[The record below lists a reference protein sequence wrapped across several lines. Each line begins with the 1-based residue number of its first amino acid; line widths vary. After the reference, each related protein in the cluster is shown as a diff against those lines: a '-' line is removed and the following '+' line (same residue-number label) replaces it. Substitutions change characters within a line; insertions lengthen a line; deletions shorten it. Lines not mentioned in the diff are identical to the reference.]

1 MSAIIDITEPW
12 AGHSGL
18 EVETWLKSML
28 ASTVASLGGKIG
40 YVELV
45 GLTLN
50 FYDEQGGTLIST
62 VQLGGDV
69 YTIDLVTNLP
79 QVFFVLRDE
88 TEKIMTLTPSTTV
101 APFGSS
107 DSQPFPEAYTYII
120 AVNNGSGYVPRATGS
135 ISPGGTASVDIRPF
149 LSTGDNYIRAT
160 VTGETSGQ
168 VRTSVFTGT
177 LTTLTMSVSHTW
189 QTVWHEGEDY
199 VLNGIRFSGN
209 LVKTLHVSVD
219 GTELTPATY
228 TSNQSYTTTATT
240 YTMPA
245 SAFPATENGTH
256 EVKLWMTAQGVST
269 PEFVYYI
276 MCAAEGDTTPMVT
289 INSPVTQAVNWTTG
303 RLFSYAVYGADKA
316 EFNLSAVLG
325 AETYAVG
332 SSAVQ
337 DLVEGVQY
345 DFAYALEIDTGIN
358 ETKTGTLTAVATAFL
373 GATEGAEATI
383 TTALDNTYSYLATP
397 GALFYMNA
405 STRSNSQANRS
416 SIVNE
421 MGASQDGNFAAS
433 YNGTWTGFSWNGDA
447 WDSDIVSVNGRDTAI
462 PALCIP
468 AGCSLS
474 VPDFAPLG
482 LLGSY
487 QDGLTF
493 EVMIKNKYPA
503 DYDTPVLTLASTG
516 STPSGILIYPTRIV
530 AYGTYE
536 RSEVNQTV
544 NISENQMTH
553 LTVTFVKNYEGISG
567 RNLVSIYVNGI
578 SNINFAFDTS
588 TNFANG
594 ALVIGQQDTDVFVYR
609 MRVYGSALDSQAVFN
624 NFLNSVIDGLEF
636 SRRERSVKNDIFEGD
651 NVDYDRVKAAGFNIM
666 VIKMTDDST
675 YLPSIDHPAPSDGW
689 PNCTMRFEYGDDPTK
704 NVTVS
709 GISIDGQGTTS
720 KKYYRWN
727 IRGKTKSST
736 TWEYGDGTTATG
748 KKGKFINDNNYVKV
762 DRITAKKNYASSMQ
776 GHKMGFTGLY
786 NDLYKQVGLG
796 SHLPDSDFRV
806 AVYQFPFV
814 GFRYYEANNSYEY
827 IGLYTAGPD
836 KGSKVTFGYSDD
848 YPNLMSIE
856 GPNHSPRGTR
866 FLHPWVDV
874 TYSVEDE
881 SLFIGGVEAWDAD
894 FVNYETS
901 DEGTQADWDA
911 ILALYEAEWRPAYEC
926 VYNNSPHIASVAEV
940 IAAVNDASITSLA
953 DVLNPDNAEK
963 IIGVTISGMLVPIQN
978 IAIYDTSY
986 ELYFYRETTKTIV
999 SLASVDSNLE
1009 HNVLTALSGYLSTQ
1023 TPTTAQIIAARAAR
1037 FKTVAPTFWDMDQT
1051 LFHACFRELY
1061 AVSDNDA
1068 KNSYPFKF
1076 IGFNE
1081 DLPAGANINCKRWG
1095 WRQDDMDTVMMTDNN
1110 GNNTKSY
1117 SVEPGDTIGANRDQI
1132 FQGFNSALW
1141 VLVRDNYADE
1151 LRTMMIS
1158 IVNAASALATSY
1170 GVAGDGLHDSLFNL
1184 TSYYCWDHS
1193 AKYFSELLYE
1203 TDRRWSY
1210 IQPWLENPGATYN
1223 GVPPLTQ
1230 ALGNQY
1236 QAERLWME
1244 RRIAYIF
1251 SKYRIGA
1258 FNGATEGY
1266 HEIAFT
1272 LASMFTFNIKPAIDL
1287 YPTAATGS
1295 TTVRAGRTQAGTIAQ
1310 ITLTTTGDTT
1320 NYIKGGDW
1328 LADLGDLAGMA
1339 LSARGGGD
1347 IAFNLNCA
1355 RLKTLKIG
1363 DADASNVDFNADT
1376 FSISSPSITSIDAR
1390 NTPTI
1395 RNLVNLSA
1403 CPRLR
1408 TVLFEGSGATGML
1421 LPIGAKVTV
1430 VSFPSSAKNV
1440 YLQSLPFLEA
1450 ENLTLPTLTNIE
1462 SLYVYNCA
1470 HLNPFGI
1477 LVAVFGTTGNK
1488 LANVTAI
1495 WPQTIEVD
1503 AETLELLTDMTSL
1516 EGSVVYE
1523 NGAYINVTGK
1533 PAIEG
1538 TLRVVETIGMDVFD
1552 EIKVISDED
1561 IESGW
1566 KRALSNLFESP
1577 LYIEYNPSDVN
1588 IIFVD
1593 TNVKS
1598 ICVTNWDTDGNGELS
1613 MQEALAVT
1621 AINSS
1626 PFTNNTSITSFDEL
1640 KYFKNIINYDNAFTG
1655 CSSLRKITFPEGIK
1669 FQENNFYRV
1678 MRNCASLEDL
1688 DISDAVRSGNRMD
1701 YNSYLFDSIPS
1712 LTTLRAKSIES
1723 LIGFMPTTTFYG
1735 ACTPFYYNSDTHY
1748 VYIDGVE
1755 LRDCVIPDTVTSI
1768 RPGSFYRFNRMT
1780 SVTIPSSVTSI
1791 GASAFYQCTG
1801 LTGTLTIP
1809 SSVTSIGGSA
1819 FANTPNTMDFSYAP
1833 DSFDYSQHTTSAILN
1848 NSAVRNVYIK
1858 ANISGHFCAN
1868 NAYFGGGSG
1877 IFYLDGSIMS
1887 SSTNPVN
1894 YRFKDIVITGD
1905 ATSNATNR
1913 YIIQN
1918 EGSYVETLRIGGN
1931 ISASYALASMSTTG
1945 SFKFLE
1951 IGGTTS
1957 GSACSAIP
1965 NGTIVHLGY
1974 NGIAGTPTSV
1984 ITSSYISRV
1993 SAFYVGDGSSAT
2005 HDDAILAQY
2014 LADTDWATYSAKLD
2028 TWYNYVQGGGEY
2040 ATPPTIPTE

>member
-40 YVELV
+40 YVELS

-50 FYDEQGGTLIST
+50 FYDEQGGQLIST
-62 VQLGGDV
+62 ITLGGDV
-69 YTIDLVTNLP
+69 YTVNLVTNLP

-107 DSQPFPEAYTYII
+107 DSQPFPEAYTYVI
-120 AVNNGSGYVPRATGS
+120 AVNNGSGYVPRATGT

-219 GTELTPATY
+219 GTELTPVSY
-228 TSNQSYTTTATT
+228 TANQSYTTTATT

-245 SAFPATENGTH
+245 SAFPASENGTH

-276 MCAAEGDTTPMVT
+276 MCAAEGDTTPMVA

-303 RLFSYAVYGADKA
+303 RLFSYAVYGADKV

-325 AETYAVG
+325 PETYTVG
-332 SSAVQ
+332 SSAAQ
-337 DLVEGVQY
+337 DLMEGVQY

-358 ETKTGTLTAVATAFL
+358 ETKTGTLTAIATAFL
-373 GATEGAEATI
+373 GTTEGAEATI
-383 TTALDNTYSYLATP
+383 TTALDNSYSYLATP

-405 STRSNSQANRS
+405 STRSNSEANRS

-433 YNGTWTGFSWNGDA
+433 YNGTWAGFSWNGDA
-447 WDSDIVSVNGRDTAI
+447 WDADTVSVNGTNTSV
-462 PALCIP
+462 PALVVP
-468 AGCSLS
+468 AGCSLT
-474 VPDFAPLG
+474 VPDFTPLG
-482 LLGSY
+482 LLSSY
-487 QDGLTF
+487 KDGLTF
-493 EVMIKNKYPA
+493 EVMMKNKYPA
-503 DYDTPVLTLASTG
+503 DYDSPVLTLATTG
-516 STPSGILIYPTRIV
+516 SSPVGILIYPTKIV
-530 AYGTYE
+530 VYGSNE

-553 LTVTFVKNYEGISG
+553 LAVTFVKGYEGVG
-567 RNLVSIYVNGI
+567 GNLVSIYVNGI
-578 SNINFAFDTS
+578 SNINFAFES
-588 TNFANG
+588 SSSFGNG
-594 ALVIGQQDTDVFVYR
+594 ALTIGQQDTDVFIYR

-636 SRRERSVKNDIFEGD
+636 NRRERSTKNNIFEGD
-651 NVDYDRVKAAGFNIM
+651 SVDYDRVKAAGFNIM

-689 PNCTMRFEYGDDPTK
+689 PNCTMRFEYADDPTK

-709 GISIDGQGTTS
+709 GVSIDGQGTTS

-727 IRGKTKSST
+727 IRAKTKSST

-748 KKGKFINDNNYVKV
+748 KKGKFINDDNYVKV

-796 SHLPDSDFRV
+796 SHLPDEDFRV

-814 GFRYYEANNSYEY
+814 GFRYYEANDSYEY
-827 IGLYTAGPD
+827 IGIYTAGPD
-836 KGSKVTFGYSDD
+836 KGSKVTFGYSDT

-901 DEGTQADWDA
+901 DEGTPEDWAA
-911 ILALYEAEWRPAYEC
+911 IRALYESEWRPAYEC

-953 DVLNPDNAEK
+953 DVLNPANAAN
-963 IIGVTISGMLVPIQN
+963 IIGVTIPGMLVPIQN

-1009 HNVLTALSGYLSTQ
+1009 HNVLTALSGYLTTQ

-1076 IGFNE
+1076 IGYNE
-1081 DLPAGANINCKRWG
+1081 TLPAGANINQKRWG

-1110 GNNTKSY
+1110 GNQTKGY
-1117 SVEPGDTIGANRDQI
+1117 SVEPGDTIGANNDQI

-1158 IVNAASALATSY
+1158 IINAASTLATSY
-1170 GVAGDGLHDSLFNL
+1170 GVAGDGLHGSLFNL

-1295 TTVRAGRTQAGTIAQ
+1295 TTVRAGRTQAGTVAQ

-1376 FSISSPSITSIDAR
+1376 IAISSPSITYIDAR

-1408 TVLFEGSGATGML
+1408 TVLFEGSGATSML

-1430 VSFPSSAKNV
+1430 VSFPSAAKNV

-1470 HLNPFGI
+1470 HLNPFEI
-1477 LVAVFGTTGNK
+1477 LPTIFGASGNT
-1488 LANVTAI
+1488 LAYVTAI

-1523 NGAYINVTGK
+1523 NGAYSNVTGK

-1538 TLRVVETIGMDVFD
+1538 TLRVVETIYTGVFD

-1588 IIFVD
+1588 ITFAD
-1593 TNVKS
+1593 SAVKA
-1598 ICVTNWDTDGNGELS
+1598 ICVANWDTNGNGEISLS
-1613 MQEALAVT
+1613 EAAAVT
-1621 AINSS
+1621 TIGTT
-1626 PFTNNTSITSFDEL
+1626 FRDNTSIISFDEL
-1640 KYFKNIINYDNAFTG
+1640 KYFDGITTAAAYTFAECTNLEKVTLPPNQTNVGAAHFQN
-1655 CSSLRKITFPEGIK
+1655 CSALEEITF
-1669 FQENNFYRV
+1669 
-1678 MRNCASLEDL
+1678 S
-1688 DISDAVRSGNRMD
+1688 RSVAMIGN
-1701 YNSYLFDSIPS
+1701 Y
-1712 LTTLRAKSIES
+1712 
-1723 LIGFMPTTTFYG
+1723 TFYG
-1735 ACTPFYYNSDTHY
+1735 CNKLKR
-1748 VYIDGVE
+1748 VN
-1755 LRDCVIPDTVTSI
+1755 IPDIETWLGCTKAASAYIGISSEELHLFINNVEVTNVDI
-1768 RPGSFYRFNRMT
+1768 PTTFTALNARVFAYCIGIT

-1791 GASAFYQCTG
+1791 GASAFQGCTG

-1809 SSVTSIGGSA
+1809 SSVTSIG
-1819 FANTPNTMDFSYAP
+1819 
-1833 DSFDYSQHTTSAILN
+1833 
-1848 NSAVRNVYIK
+1848 
-1858 ANISGHFCAN
+1858 
-1868 NAYFGGGSG
+1868 
-1877 IFYLDGSIMS
+1877 
-1887 SSTNPVN
+1887 
-1894 YRFKDIVITGD
+1894 
-1905 ATSNATNR
+1905 
-1913 YIIQN
+1913 
-1918 EGSYVETLRIGGN
+1918 
-1931 ISASYALASMSTTG
+1931 
-1945 SFKFLE
+1945 
-1951 IGGTTS
+1951 
-1957 GSACSAIP
+1957 
-1965 NGTIVHLGY
+1965 
-1974 NGIAGTPTSV
+1974 
-1984 ITSSYISRV
+1984 V
-1993 SAFYVGDGSSAT
+1993 SAFYFSGDGTGTLYINATMSLPNAFQNAGFKNVIISENVTGLTASSFRAVNNERRFIEYVDLPSTITAIPDACFYNQPLTTFIIRAT
-2005 HDDAILAQY
+2005 
-2014 LADTDWATYSAKLD
+2014 
-2028 TWYNYVQGGGEY
+2028 
-2040 ATPPTIPTE
+2040 TPPTAANAAALNNGNFGKMYVPYSSDHSILNSYKAASYYSNYASKIYELNPDGTVPTS